1 MIANMTLSFVLFYN
15 LQAREEQA
23 AAEQQ
28 QQQWTQIQAAAAAQ
42 LAISQANAENDQD
55 DYS

>member
-1 MIANMTLSFVLFYN
+1 MCIILYTF
-15 LQAREEQA
+15 QARAEQA
-23 AAEQQ
+23 AEEQQ

-42 LAISQANAENDQD
+42 LAKSQAAIDNDQD